1 MNTVAGKNEFW
12 SPNVD
17 LQTLSSRL
25 EINERT
31 VSIEDS
37 ADNVVQCDQRF
48 TERFPLFFVLC
59 HY

>member
-1 MNTVAGKNEFW
+1 MNTVTGKNEFW

-31 VSIEDS
+31 VSIED
-37 ADNVVQCDQRF
+37 NFCRQCSSM
-48 TERFPLFFVLC
+48 
-59 HY
+59 